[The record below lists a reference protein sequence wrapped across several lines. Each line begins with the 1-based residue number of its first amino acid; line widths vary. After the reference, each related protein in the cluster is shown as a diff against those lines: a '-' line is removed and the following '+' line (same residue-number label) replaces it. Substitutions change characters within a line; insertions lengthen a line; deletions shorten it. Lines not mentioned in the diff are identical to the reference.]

1 MSPPREGILA
11 QRSLTECARVVAGH
25 PRHTKTITANWE
37 AAGDG
42 TMTTI
47 SEEAQV
53 QKAVKPRVR
62 RRKGMLALAAEF
74 LVFTLPLLVF
84 LGILYGTLVWN
95 FYVSMANWVATA
107 PDYTFT
113 GLKWY
118 AYLFHQAR
126 FWIDVGNNLRWLI
139 LAVLPTAVMAIFL
152 AYLLELAPFPGVEA
166 YVRTLILY
174 PVAMSFVVTGTI
186 WSWMYQPDKGVFNSI
201 LHSIGINSPFTFTNN
216 PDTATYWLIV
226 IFIWQYLGFSV
237 IIIQSSFRT
246 TELQEMIEAALV
258 DGASRLR
265 ILFAV
270 IIPNIRSGIL
280 VLVSL
285 LLISSLKVF
294 DIVWIVTRG
303 GPGVAT
309 DVLATNMIVT
319 TYDQRL
325 ASAGAAIGVIIFL
338 IAFILVIPYTIYA
351 LRKWFE

>member
-1 MSPPREGILA
+1 MMRIQTQRRQRTLA
-11 QRSLTECARVVAGH
+11 R
-25 PRHTKTITANWE
+25 
-37 AAGDG
+37 
-42 TMTTI
+42 I
-47 SEEAQV
+47 S
-53 QKAVKPRVR
+53 
-62 RRKGMLALAAEF
+62 EF
-74 LVFTLPLLVF
+74 LVFTLPLLFF
-84 LGILYGTLVWN
+84 LAVLYGTLLWN
-95 FYVSMANWVATA
+95 FYVSMASWVSTA
-107 PDYTFT
+107 PDYTFS

-118 AYLFHQAR
+118 QFLFSQSR
-126 FWIDVGNNLRWLI
+126 FWVDVQNNLKWLI
-139 LAVLPTAVMAIFL
+139 LGVLPTATAAIFL
-152 AYLLELAPFPGVEA
+152 AYLLEMAPFPGVEA

-186 WSWMYQPDKGVFNSI
+186 WSWMYQPDKGVFNTI
-201 LHSIGINSPFTFTNN
+201 LRSIGIISPFSFTNDPN
-216 PDTATYWLIV
+216 NATYWLIV

-246 TELQEMIEAALV
+246 TELQEMIEAATV

-265 ILFAV
+265 ILFSV
-270 IIPNIRSGIL
+270 VIPNIRSGIL

-303 GPGVAT
+303 GPGIAT
-309 DVLATNMIVT
+309 DVLATNMIVMA
-319 TYDQRL
+319 YDQRL

>member
-1 MSPPREGILA
+1 MIATKAQTA
-11 QRSLTECARVVAGH
+11 QRRRGK
-25 PRHTKTITANWE
+25 R
-37 AAGDG
+37 AAV
-42 TMTTI
+42 T
-47 SEEAQV
+47 
-53 QKAVKPRVR
+53 
-62 RRKGMLALAAEF
+62 EF
-74 LVFTLPLLVF
+74 LVFTLPLLLF
-84 LGILYGTLVWN
+84 LLILYGTLIWN
-95 FYVSMANWVATA
+95 FYVSMVNWVSTA

-118 AYLFHQAR
+118 QYLFNQGR
-126 FWIDVGNNLRWLI
+126 FWVDVQNNLKWLI
-139 LAVLPTAVMAIFL
+139 LGVLPTTIAAIFL
-152 AYLLELAPFPGVEA
+152 AYLLELAPFPGIES

-186 WSWMYQPDKGVFNSI
+186 WSWMYQPERGVFNTI
-201 LHSIGINSPFTFTNN
+201 LGSLGINSPFTYTND
-216 PDTATYWLIV
+216 PTTATYWLIL
-226 IFIWQYLGFSV
+226 IFVWQYLGFAV

-246 TELQEMIEAALV
+246 TELQEMIEAATV
-258 DGASRLR
+258 DGASKPR
-265 ILFAV
+265 ILFSV

-285 LLISSLKVF
+285 LLINSLKVF

-303 GPGVAT
+303 GPGIAT

-319 TYDQRL
+319 AYDQRL

>member
-1 MSPPREGILA
+1 MTSLSDQAQAKKIIQTRAQKRYRRQAGIL
-11 QRSLTECARVVAGH
+11 
-25 PRHTKTITANWE
+25 
-37 AAGDG
+37 
-42 TMTTI
+42 
-47 SEEAQV
+47 
-53 QKAVKPRVR
+53 
-62 RRKGMLALAAEF
+62 EF
-74 LVFTLPLLVF
+74 LVFTLPLLLF
-84 LGILYGTLVWN
+84 LGVLYGTLLWN
-95 FYVSMANWVATA
+95 FYVSMANWVSTA
-107 PDYTFT
+107 ANYTFT
-113 GLKWY
+113 GFKWY
-118 AYLFHQAR
+118 HFLFAQSR
-126 FWIDVGNNLRWLI
+126 FWTDVQNNLKWLI
-139 LAVLPTAVMAIFL
+139 LGVVPTSIAAIFL
-152 AYLLELAPFPGVEA
+152 AYLLELAPFPGVES

-201 LHSIGINSPFTFTNN
+201 LRSIGIDSPFTFTND
-216 PDTATYWLIV
+216 PSTATYWLIV

-265 ILFAV
+265 ILFSV

-319 TYDQRL
+319 AYDQRL